1 MEPKRSLGQN
11 FFVNQNL
18 AKRIAQE
25 VFNESPDLIV
35 EIGPGQ
41 GYFSKIF
48 YEQKAKLLLIEK
60 DDILAKELSSVFPKE
75 SVINRDFLDW
85 NFEELSIFPKDK
97 ITFFGS
103 LPYNVSKKIIDKIIN
118 SEYFR
123 NPCFFIIQ
131 KEVAEKYTSSSP
143 NNNYL
148 ATKTLLYAKTK
159 KILDISPDSFR
170 PKPKVMSSLI
180 GFYPLKKS
188 YGTFIENKSLEQF
201 DIFLQSAFKQPRK
214 KLLNNLKR
222 YRFKEE
228 QREKILELL
237 ERRAQHTSLEDFY
250 LLFSNILSS

>member
-1 MEPKRSLGQN
+1 MKIKKSLGQN
-11 FFVNQNL
+11 FFVNENL
-18 AKRIAQE
+18 GNYIINILANSNCTS
-25 VFNESPDLIV
+25 VV
-35 EIGPGQ
+35 EIGPGL
-41 GYFSKIF
+41 GFF
-48 YEQKAKLLLIEK
+48 TEKLIKKFENVIVIEK
-60 DDILAKELSSVFPKE
+60 DREIAQNLKFQFPKIL
-75 SVINRDFLDW
+75 VINNDFLDIDL
-85 NFEELSIFPKDK
+85 NTIASENT
-97 ITFFGS
+97 TFFGS
-103 LPYNVSKKIIDKIIN
+103 LPFNVSKKIIKKVIE
-118 SEYFR
+118 SKYFT
-123 NPCFFIIQ
+123 NPSFFIIQ

-188 YGTFIENKSLEQF
+188 YGIFIGNKSLEQF

-228 QREKILELL
+228 QREKIMELL